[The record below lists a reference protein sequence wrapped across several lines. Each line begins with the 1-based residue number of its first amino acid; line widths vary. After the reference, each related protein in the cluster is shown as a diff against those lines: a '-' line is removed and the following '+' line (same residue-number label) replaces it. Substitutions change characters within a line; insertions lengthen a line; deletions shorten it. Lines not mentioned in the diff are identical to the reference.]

1 MYCVVSKLFSS
12 HSLPAFQIDP
22 HSKNIS
28 LEHWAHGMLL
38 DVISIKELITHLK
51 KCQAGRSGHSAIPGH
66 GRRCLPAVP
75 ACARQESL
83 LSCSAV
89 KLRVWSEI
97 TVRWVLCLPTEI
109 LLVLRLG
116 LVGGGPEG
124 GGSELWEVNCSLFLQ
139 ETIMSH
145 SIMAIWH

>member
-1 MYCVVSKLFSS
+1 MATVQSLGTAGSACLLHLHVPGKSLFSAAQ
-12 HSLPAFQIDP
+12 L
-22 HSKNIS
+22 
-28 LEHWAHGMLL
+28 
-38 DVISIKELITHLK
+38 
-51 KCQAGRSGHSAIPGH
+51 
-66 GRRCLPAVP
+66 
-75 ACARQESL
+75 
-83 LSCSAV
+83 
-89 KLRVWSEI
+89 LRVWSEI